1 MPFAIELI
9 GFMTLPELENPE
21 SLTQPSAILFR
32 NLISKSDFLFPSRN
46 AYISNFWLGNEMFE
60 KETQ

>member
-1 MPFAIELI
+1 
-9 GFMTLPELENPE
+9 MTLPELENPE
-21 SLTQPSAILFR
+21 SLTQPSATLFR

-46 AYISNFWLGNEMFE
+46 AYISNFWLGNEMSE